1 MAGKPLDVDRVIHE
15 PARLSIMAHL
25 YVVDS
30 ADALFLQRQ
39 TELSWGNL
47 SSHMSR
53 LEKAG
58 YIEVKKSF
66 IGKKPSTLLKLTK
79 KGRNAFEKYRKQMK
93 HLFEEK

>member
-1 MAGKPLDVDRVIHE
+1 MKPIATIDKIIHE

-39 TELSWGNL
+39 TQLSWGNL
-47 SSHMSR
+47 SSHMSK
-53 LEKAG
+53 LESAG

-66 IGKKPSTLLKLTK
+66 RGKKPSTMLKLTN
-79 KGRNAFEKYRKQMK
+79 KGRTAFENYKKQMK
-93 HLFEEK
+93 HLFEDS